1 MSIEICESIND
12 AKKTADESKTR
23 FSNNNKSHAPN
34 NNQHDNRNSLSK
46 TSTIAEIAG
55 LPPLIISKYPL
66 RTPGL
71 SNKHSST
78 KQQNRQS
85 AIYTSKTVKR
95 TSTETDNNNSINNQS
110 SSTSGFLD
118 ESFSTQDLRDI
129 TNKELLM
136 NSSKR
141 VKF

>member
-1 MSIEICESIND
+1 M
-12 AKKTADESKTR
+12 AADESKTR
-23 FSNNNKSHAPN
+23 FSNNNKSYYAPN
-34 NNQHDNRNSLSK
+34 NNQPDNRFSLPK

-55 LPPLIISKYPL
+55 LPPLIISKNPL

-71 SNKHSST
+71 SNKHSNLT
-78 KQQNRQS
+78 QQNRLS
-85 AIYTSKTVKR
+85 GIIYPSKTAKR
-95 TSTETDNNNSINNQS
+95 SSTEADNNNSIYNES
-110 SSTSGFLD
+110 SNFLD

-141 VKF
+141 AKF